1 MRLKRM
7 ATAAAVAA
15 SVGMAGLSIA
25 VVPAYADPPPC
36 NQPNCQGGPGPHG
49 PSGPPQQGPGG
60 PPQQGPGGPPQ
71 HEPSGPPPNNAPN
84 NAPDNGQRDFNGN
97 GPQQQGPPQQGPQNQ
112 GPQNQGGPRNT
123 PGGWRA
129 PGQGAPPPPQAGR
142 DGWNDGPPP
151 GGPPRDWD
159 GPPPPGGW
167 NGPPPPGGWNRH
179 WDGPGRDID
188 QARFDHQPFD
198 YDDYQAVP
206 IWAPDQGGWGFW
218 FFGLWIPL

>member
-7 ATAAAVAA
+7 ATAAAIAA

-36 NQPNCQGGPGPHG
+36 NQPNCQGAPGPHG

>member
-1 MRLKRM
+1 MRLKSI
-7 ATAAAVAA
+7 ASAAAIAA

-49 PSGPPQQGPGG
+49 PSGPPQQGPNGPQHQDNPGGPNQQFNG
-60 PPQQGPGGPPQ
+60 PPQQGPNQ
-71 HEPSGPPPNNAPN
+71 
-84 NAPDNGQRDFNGN
+84 QFN
-97 GPQQQGPPQQGPQNQ
+97 GPQQQGPQQ
-112 GPQNQGGPRNT
+112 QGGPRNT
-123 PGGWRA
+123 PGGWRS
-129 PGQGAPPPPQAGR
+129 PGQGAPPPPQPGR

-167 NGPPPPGGWNRH
+167 NGPPPSGGWNRH
-179 WDGPGRDID
+179 WDGPQRDID
-188 QARFDHQPFD
+188 QARFDHQPFN

-206 IWAPDQGGWGFW
+206 IWSPDMGGWGFW

>member
-7 ATAAAVAA
+7 ATAAAIAA
-15 SVGMAGLSIA
+15 SVGMAGLSIT

-49 PSGPPQQGPGG
+49 PSGPPQQGPSG
-60 PPQQGPGGPPQ
+60 PPQQ
-71 HEPSGPPPNNAPN
+71 HEPSGPPQQGPTGPPQNNT
-84 NAPDNGQRDFNGN
+84 PDNGQRDFNGN

-112 GPQNQGGPRNT
+112 GGPRNT
-123 PGGWRA
+123 PGGWRS
-129 PGQGAPPPPQAGR
+129 PGQGAPPPPQPGR

-179 WDGPGRDID
+179 WDGPQRDID
-188 QARFDHQPFD
+188 QARFDHQPFN

-206 IWAPDQGGWGFW
+206 IWSPDQGGWGFW